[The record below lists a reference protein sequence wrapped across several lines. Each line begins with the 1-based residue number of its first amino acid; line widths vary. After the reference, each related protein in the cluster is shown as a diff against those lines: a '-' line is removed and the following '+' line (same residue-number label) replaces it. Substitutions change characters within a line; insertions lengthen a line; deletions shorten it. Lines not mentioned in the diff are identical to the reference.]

1 LFVEISKSSIT
12 FPLNLRKKGHSF
24 LADMLQFLIISKQE
38 RIVMNTF
45 FIPQIKPI
53 FPQSSVRIHDE
64 EKERIMDRVYN
75 SPVFQ
80 EFIKQWG
87 DAMAKHEEN
96 VKSTQ

>member
-1 LFVEISKSSIT
+1 MNAFFV
-12 FPLNLRKKGHSF
+12 
-24 LADMLQFLIISKQE
+24 
-38 RIVMNTF
+38 
-45 FIPQIKPI
+45 PQAKPI
-53 FPQSSVRIHDE
+53 FPQSTVRIHDE

-87 DAMAKHEEN
+87 DAMAKHEDN